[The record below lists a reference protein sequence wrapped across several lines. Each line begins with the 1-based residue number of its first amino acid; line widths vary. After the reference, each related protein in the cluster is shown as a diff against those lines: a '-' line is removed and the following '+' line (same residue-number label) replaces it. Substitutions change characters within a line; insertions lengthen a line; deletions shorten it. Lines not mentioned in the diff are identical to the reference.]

1 MIFIETILKFHRFD
15 MCFGLVLGSINNCD
29 DDKMDRNVKLKF
41 IPPKLCLCIEKYW
54 QSFHLTLE
62 HVSLC

>member
-1 MIFIETILKFHRFD
+1 